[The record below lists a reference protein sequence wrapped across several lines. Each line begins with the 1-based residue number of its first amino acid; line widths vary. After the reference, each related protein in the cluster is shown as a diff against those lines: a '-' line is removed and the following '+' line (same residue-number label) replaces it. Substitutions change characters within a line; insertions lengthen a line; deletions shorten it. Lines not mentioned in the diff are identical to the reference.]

1 MIIEPAWDPDDFES
15 QYPSG
20 LPTWIFKRE
29 KKKIHKSLIILSD
42 SIIDIDPISYINIA
56 LLQSI

>member
-1 MIIEPAWDPDDFES
+1 MILNHNTPLDCLLEFLKE
-15 QYPSG
+15 
-20 LPTWIFKRE
+20 E